1 MTLAQRLF
9 PVDQVQADAEVSQ
22 EARERLKS
30 ARVRDLSFAIK
41 RRIGHDYGDGDVD
54 MLLGI
59 VLKAAGQKQALTKE
73 LVQQSLRELGRSPQR
88 AEELA
93 SALFL

>member
-1 MTLAQRLF
+1 MSLAQRLF
-9 PVDQVQADAEVSQ
+9 PVDQVQADTEVSQ
-22 EARERLKS
+22 EARDRLNS

-41 RRIGHDYGDGDVD
+41 RRIGDGYSPGDVD
-54 MLLGI
+54 MLVTI
-59 VLKAAGQKQALTKE
+59 VLKASSQRQTLTKD
-73 LVQQSLRELGRSPQR
+73 LVLKNLRDLGRSPQK